1 MGLFRF
7 SFTVLVLAWL
17 ALCLILTKRYFSNS
31 LAITNFRVIG
41 KVGDETLESPLDEVK
56 NVFIEQSI
64 WGKLLDFGAIVVST
78 KQKSLTFKDIDD
90 PERIYSELLSHAEN
104 YCHGK

>member
-31 LAITNFRVIG
+31 PAITNFRVIG
-41 KVGDETLESPLDEVK
+41 KVGDETFESPLDEVK

-64 WGKLLDFGAIVVST
+64 WGKLLNFGAIVVST
-78 KQKSLTFKDIDD
+78 KQKSLTFKDIDG